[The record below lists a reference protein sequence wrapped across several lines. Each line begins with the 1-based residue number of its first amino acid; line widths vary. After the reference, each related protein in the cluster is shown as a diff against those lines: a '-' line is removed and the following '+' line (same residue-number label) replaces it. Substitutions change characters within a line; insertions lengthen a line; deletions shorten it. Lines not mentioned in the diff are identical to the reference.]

1 MVRGGGTRGG
11 VAQLAILVPDE
22 GDQLWKCGGRHLGIG
37 DEREMRRGDKPD
49 WREIFHRVV
58 GEGLVNARA
67 HGERRHRREQD
78 GVAVGQSARGRLR
91 RHDRPRARAIVDN
104 DRPRELL
111 LQFLRQHAGE
121 YVGAAAGGKRT
132 EKGHRALR
140 VIAGG
145 RLPARRRDSGDTR
158 PQRHSEHESSFHAF
172 GTALDKHRCANTP
185 RGWYR
190 REGR

>member
-1 MVRGGGTRGG
+1 MKPHEDTN
-11 VAQLAILVPDE
+11 ADTPQDE
-22 GDQLWKCGGRHLGIG
+22 TP
-37 DEREMRRGDKPD
+37 E
-49 WREIFHRVV
+49 
-58 GEGLVNARA
+58 
-67 HGERRHRREQD
+67 
-78 GVAVGQSARGRLR
+78 
-91 RHDRPRARAIVDN
+91 
-104 DRPRELL
+104 PRELL
-111 LQFLRQHAGE
+111 LQFLRQHASE

-132 EKGHRALR
+132 KKGHRALR
-140 VIAGG
+140 VVAAG